1 MGRCCFLRLMWLI
14 KSKWGLDVS
23 LQTDLYLLQMW
34 AFSFC
39 LYLKA
44 AASTLGTTNAASSYA
59 HPIFAFITQL
69 ISMKPAP
76 RPSCPGGGRAHS
88 SVGQEHAQPPEGGRG
103 QVPSSRM
110 TQKQDHSSQT
120 ACSSPTETDSDL
132 KPSLFPSS
140 THVSSIACPTPTS
153 Y

>member
-1 MGRCCFLRLMWLI
+1 MTDKI
-14 KSKWGLDVS
+14 KVRFGCLTANRFVSSSDVS
-23 LQTDLYLLQMW
+23 FFILSLSKSS
-34 AFSFC
+34 SF
-39 LYLKA
+39 
-44 AASTLGTTNAASSYA
+44 YA
-59 HPIFAFITQL
+59 WHHQCSQFLCHPIFAFITQL